1 MSAGIGA
8 RGRQCVRDHVWL
20 AVVCGERSGN
30 SGARFLPAKRSAL
43 PPGLAGASP
52 NPFATLSDALV
63 SERFGCLIGGAPSE
77 NSRFNVGRGVSPHR
91 PPAHRDTCRGMVQE
105 TFDVAFCFPSHRAG
119 LTDGAIVGPQCPL
132 ICRRRAGVYTRLLGG
147 LRSFQS
153 FQTLKTLKMTV
164 SSLTASKFSNL
175 GKL

>member
-20 AVVCGERSGN
+20 AVVCGERAGN

-63 SERFGCLIGGAPSE
+63 SERFGCLIDGAPSE
-77 NSRFNVGRGVSPHR
+77 NSRFKVGRGVSPHR
-91 PPAHRDTCRGMVQE
+91 PPAHRDTCGGMDQE
-105 TFDVAFCFPSHRAG
+105 TFDVAFRFPSHRVG

-147 LRSFQS
+147 LQSFQS